1 MRQQLLFQQIFR
13 RLLVGNEDIHL
24 RLKNRNQSG
33 IGNTA
38 ANFKLL
44 VHDFFNS
51 VRIGRF
57 DNRPHFRSENMP
69 FLRPFQQFLQIVDR
83 LHHPDAVFLFR
94 KSLVHLQDRQ
104 NPFLFPQV
112 ICGKLPV
119 NLPFHRV
126 LKKNCPQNMLGSES
140 WACHNPGP
148 HLMDKVE
155 HLLIAVIGFIRNT
168 IEPESLRR
176 APAALIQCRDKTVS
190 LVHPFKLF
198 LIHICSPFSAEFRQI
213 SRSGLY
219 DQPSAYIQPMR
230 PSPQLLIKINKFLYS
245 YIILPYPQKR
255 HKISANSTKKS
266 GRFARKPIHFPLFMA
281 G

>member
-1 MRQQLLFQQIFR
+1 MF
-13 RLLVGNEDIHL
+13 
-24 RLKNRNQSG
+24 
-33 IGNTA
+33 
-38 ANFKLL
+38 
-44 VHDFFNS
+44 
-51 VRIGRF
+51 
-57 DNRPHFRSENMP
+57 
-69 FLRPFQQFLQIVDR
+69 
-83 LHHPDAVFLFR
+83 
-94 KSLVHLQDRQ
+94 
-104 NPFLFPQV
+104 
-112 ICGKLPV
+112 
-119 NLPFHRV
+119 
-126 LKKNCPQNMLGSES
+126 GSES

-213 SRSGLY
+213 SRPGLY

-266 GRFARKPIHFPLFMA
+266 KAFCQKAHSFSIIYGGLNRKFTPLRQNIPKAANVRGASGSGRTDVRPLQSCRQNRKNSGRPRKYGTFTFFL
-281 G
+281 